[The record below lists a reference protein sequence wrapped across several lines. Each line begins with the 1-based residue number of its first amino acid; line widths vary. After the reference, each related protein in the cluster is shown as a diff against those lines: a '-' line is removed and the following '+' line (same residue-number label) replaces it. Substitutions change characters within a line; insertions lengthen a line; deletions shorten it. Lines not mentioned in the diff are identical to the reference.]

1 MFELPLVRNTKR
13 VRTVR
18 KLRYQYINTL
28 HQEYRKVQSF
38 ANANS
43 TLPTPENSAAEEA
56 SDGDHNSADA
66 TSRRRR
72 RKRRLLSV
80 LGHAETDTELSDME
94 AEEGSH
100 EADQADSEKEFFTRH
115 EKPQE
120 TFEVWN
126 TDRQK
131 AVPMNTATLS
141 YDTCKQIEKHA
152 QKRVSAGMAHIS
164 KNANF
169 HFQAMKDGYETVAE
183 TPESHHLAHIA
194 QLNELLH
201 TNIMKGKW
209 DTAYRCFSL
218 LIRLPGIDIRS
229 VWGPGAR
236 ILREL
241 ASNDKGLG
249 TSEEFL
255 GWLSGIFS
263 SRSNFNQTMNFL
275 MDPVFRCGSKT
286 HAAKFVV
293 AWLWELLFASCPDGT
308 EHPSAEDASN
318 RKLSHLLERLSEMV
332 LIPPYM
338 EDPEV
343 WFIFAVCHLVSA
355 DQLSQRFIS
364 TKLRTSELERDISRN
379 QVTQHITNAHM
390 CIRTCEAKKEEFSF
404 PRRIIEEQLA
414 CFEKRLYQNSGESTA
429 SDLGSDF
436 ELDNSPENLDTQNVL
451 GPGMSPMID
460 EEENFFGSAEQVHFG
475 FDSDSST

>member
-28 HQEYRKVQSF
+28 YQEYRRVQSS
-38 ANANS
+38 ATANS

-56 SDGDHNSADA
+56 SDGDHDSADA

-80 LGHAETDTELSDME
+80 LGHAETDTDLSDAE
-94 AEEGSH
+94 AEEGNDDA
-100 EADQADSEKEFFTRH
+100 EQADSEKEFFTRH

-131 AVPMNTATLS
+131 TVPMNTSTLS
-141 YDTCKQIEKHA
+141 YDTCKQIERRA
-152 QKRVSAGMAHIS
+152 QKRLSAGMGHIS
-164 KNANF
+164 KNADQ
-169 HFQAMKDGYETVAE
+169 HFRAMRDGYEIVAE
-183 TPESHHLAHIA
+183 TPESHHLAHIT

-201 TNIMKGKW
+201 VNIMKGRW
-209 DTAYRCFSL
+209 DIAYRCFSI
-218 LIRLPGIDIRS
+218 LIRLPGVDIRS
-229 VWGPGAR
+229 MWGPGAR

-241 ASNDKGLG
+241 SSTDKGLG

-255 GWLSGIFS
+255 GWLSGIYS
-263 SRSNFNQTMNFL
+263 SRSNFNQAMNFL

-286 HAAKFVV
+286 HTAKFVV

-308 EHPSAEDASN
+308 EHFSEEDPSN
-318 RKLSHLLERLSEMV
+318 RKLLRLIERLSEMV

-338 EDPEV
+338 EDPEI

-364 TKLRTSELERDISRN
+364 TKSRTSELERDISRN
-379 QVTQHITNAHM
+379 QVTQHITNAHN
-390 CIRTCEAKKEEFSF
+390 CIRTCETKKGDFSF

-414 CFEKRLYQNSGESTA
+414 CFEKRLYQNNDDLTA
-429 SDLGSDF
+429 SDPESEFGLGN
-436 ELDNSPENLDTQNVL
+436 EQENLDTQNVL
-451 GPGMSPMID
+451 GPGMSSMID
-460 EEENFFGSAEQVHFG
+460 EEDNFFGSAEQVHFG